1 MGLFNNTD
9 IGIDLGTSSILVYAK
24 GRGIVLREPS
34 VVAVDRS
41 NGKLVAIGAEA
52 QKILGRTPANI
63 AVIRPLREGVISNYD
78 VTARMLRYFLRKVV
92 GTSPLYRPRVVACV
106 PSGVT
111 EAEKRCLV
119 EAAKEAGA
127 KHCYLIQEP
136 IAAAIGAG
144 IDINEAKGH
153 MIVDIG
159 GGTTDVAVI
168 SYGSVVLSES
178 IRCAGDTF
186 NDTLGKYMRF
196 KHGLVIG
203 ESTAEQIKIDY
214 ATAYVDKD
222 AKIVNISGRSLT
234 TGFPEAVAISTN
246 EMVDAL
252 RDPLRHIME
261 CVQALSERTPPELAA
276 DIRETGI
283 CLTGGGSLLTG
294 LDSYIHE
301 HTGLPCVHAEDPVAC
316 VAIGTG
322 KVLENMKTYGRAIYD
337 YRRGEYFN
345 NEF

>member
-1 MGLFNNTD
+1 MGLFNKTD

-34 VVAVDRS
+34 VVAVERAT
-41 NGKLVAIGAEA
+41 GKLLAVGEEA
-52 QKILGRTPANI
+52 QRIMGRAPANI
-63 AVIRPLREGVISNYD
+63 AVIRPLHDGVISNYD
-78 VTARMLRYFLRKVV
+78 VTARMMKYFLRKVV

-144 IDINEAKGH
+144 IDINEPKGH

-168 SYGSVVLSES
+168 SYGSVVISDS
-178 IRCAGDTF
+178 IKCAGDTF
-186 NDTLGKYMRF
+186 NETLARYMRL
-196 KHGLVIG
+196 KHSLVIG
-203 ESTAEQIKIDY
+203 ENTAEQIKIDY
-214 ATAYVDKD
+214 ATAHINEDS
-222 AKIVNISGRSLT
+222 KIVSISGRSLS
-234 TGFPEAVAISTN
+234 TGFPDAVPVSTN
-246 EMVDAL
+246 ELVDAL
-252 RDPLRHIME
+252 REPLTKIME
-261 CVQALSERTPPELAA
+261 CVKSLSERTPPELSS

-283 CLTGGGSLLTG
+283 CLTGGGSLLNG
-294 LDSYIHE
+294 LENYLID
-301 HTGLPCVHAEDPVAC
+301 HTHLPCVHAEDPIAC

-322 KVLENMKTYGRAIYD
+322 RVLEDLKTYGKAIYD
-337 YRRGEYFN
+337 YRRGEYFDY
-345 NEF
+345 